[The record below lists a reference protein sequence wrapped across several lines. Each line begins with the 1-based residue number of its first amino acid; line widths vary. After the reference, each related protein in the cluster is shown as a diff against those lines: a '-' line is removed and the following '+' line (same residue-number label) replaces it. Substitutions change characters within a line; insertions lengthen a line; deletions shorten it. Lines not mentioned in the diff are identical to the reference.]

1 MTNQIWA
8 RDKETKGNRVF
19 MIRAINDLDMIKGN
33 TKATITTQINTRSNT
48 SSPSTIDN
56 NSTAINSI
64 NKTTL
69 RRPNLTTT

>member
-8 RDKETKGNRVF
+8 RDKETKGNRVL

-33 TKATITTQINTRSNT
+33 TKATITTKINTRSNT
-48 SSPSTIDN
+48 SSPSMIDN

>member
-8 RDKETKGNRVF
+8 RDKETKGNRVL

>member
-8 RDKETKGNRVF
+8 RDKETKGNRVL

-33 TKATITTQINTRSNT
+33 TKATITTKINTRSNT
-48 SSPSTIDN
+48 SRPSMIDN